1 MLHAIFYARFHPE
14 RGPELFSQWPPDLAL
29 FQGSTGSPSGL
40 LDFSELSTFLVPP
53 QDLANRALS
62 VYASGYRVL
71 GFPISLEGT
80 RYPRNRF
87 AFNVCLVIE
96 ETLDPARVKSWQAI
110 AATLA
115 KFMRDLEANGSTKGM
130 LSREESIR
138 DAGGEETGIVAKV
151 LKGVFEDL
159 NDYGECCV
167 RVSKSQ
173 VLNLRLSAPD
183 AELIP
188 TPKVCDHDV
197 PLLIR
202 SLQSSDY
209 EKLDLVLAQIAPHFN
224 GVSHV
229 KKIAQLADVH
239 LPLARKAIRTLVR
252 SGHAMILDIFHF
264 QAVYQLT
271 PDFAWFASDA
281 EMVDECRVYSTID
294 PADNIFAPSWDADTR
309 SRATR
314 TGTISRTTVIELYS
328 AIDGTITVADF
339 CKTHEVRLYNIDV
352 RRFFTFGVIKGFIRR
367 RHKYVMGSS
376 TSSPTACTSNAVR
389 WKPESDPNKAWRDA
403 AFSSGWATPPV
414 TSPTMTKDP
423 LPSAEQVRD
432 DLDARLARYLVGQ
445 HCIDQMCVELGVI
458 EKAILARFQSGA
470 FGDVAVVVK

>member
-40 LDFSELSTFLVPP
+40 LDFFELSTFLVPP

-62 VYASGYRVL
+62 VCASGYRVL
-71 GFPISLEGT
+71 GFPISLEGAH
-80 RYPRNRF
+80 YPRNRF
-87 AFNVCLVIE
+87 VFNVCLILNE
-96 ETLDPARVKSWQAI
+96 SLDQAWVKPWEAIVAKLAR
-110 AATLA
+110 
-115 KFMRDLEANGSTKGM
+115 FMRDLECSGGTKGM

-138 DAGGEETGIVAKV
+138 DAGGEETGVVAKL
-151 LKGVFEDL
+151 LKGVFENL
-159 NDYGECCV
+159 NEYGECCV
-167 RVSKSQ
+167 RVSKYQ

-188 TPKVCDHDV
+188 TPNVCDHDV
-197 PLLIR
+197 PLFIR

-209 EKLDLVLAQIAPHFN
+209 ETLDLVLAQIAPHFN

-264 QAVYQLT
+264 QAAYQLT

-281 EMVDECRVYSTID
+281 EMVDECRVYSTIN

-314 TGTISRTTVIELYS
+314 MGTISRTTVIELYS
-328 AIDGTITVADF
+328 AIDGAITVADF
-339 CKTHEVRLYNIDV
+339 CTTHEVRLYNIDV
-352 RRFFTFGVIKGFIRR
+352 RRFFTFGIIKGFLRR
-367 RHKYVMGSS
+367 RHRYIVGFS
-376 TSSPTACTSNAVR
+376 TFNTTDRTSNAAR
-389 WKPESDPNKAWRDA
+389 WKPESDPDKSWRDA

-414 TSPTMTKDP
+414 HSPTMTKEP
-423 LPSAEQVRD
+423 LPSDKQLRD
-432 DLDARLARYLVGQ
+432 DLDAKLGKYLDGH
-445 HCIDQMCVELGVI
+445 HCIDQICVDLGMT
-458 EKAILARFQSGA
+458 EKAILARLHSGV
-470 FGDVAVVVK
+470 FGDVAVLLR